1 MSTPQKRE
9 TPLAGGAVAKQNTL
23 AEIVAHESD
32 ENKALSTIVA
42 KFALLGHAVHKLSDG
57 GFVVVRWGMSRCCP
71 DAAALGAFLAQI
83 GGRL

>member
-23 AEIVAHESD
+23 PEIVAQEGD
-32 ENKALSTIVA
+32 ENKALASIIA